1 MKRLAVLLLGLGA
14 AWAQIA
20 APLERFSP
28 GPLPEGARIQ
38 TEARSGRLYAVRY
51 EGPVNASLMGR
62 ILSAATGVPGHAQGF
77 VAWYGKNQ
85 ALLRRGPVELN
96 VEGAFLLKLAVGAWA
111 EMEVR
116 PLLTEEALFGED
128 RHVLGEKGVVVR
140 VFSDFQCPYCQR
152 LAREV
157 LPALKAM
164 AREGRLR
171 LAYRHFPLY
180 EIHPEAVPA
189 AVASECAAAQGAFW
203 AYHDLLMAGSG
214 WDYPALARRLGLD
227 PKAFQACP
235 RTPPPGPR
243 WRRTGRWR
251 RGSACPA
258 PPRSSWGPSA
268 SRTPLTWS
276 GTGTTWPSP
285 RPFRPPEEVP
295 RGVAGTAT
303 PQRPQG
309 PGLPG
314 LPQGRGRLPPPQG
327 ERPPRGP
334 PRAGPGGWCG
344 PTWGRSFPSTA
355 RPWRSTSST

>member
-1 MKRLAVLLLGLGA
+1 MRRLAVLLLGLGA

-85 ALLRRGPVELN
+85 ALLRQGPVELN

-164 AREGRLR
+164 AQEGRLR

-227 PKAFQACP
+227 PKAFQACLEDP
-235 RTPPPGPR
+235 
-243 WRRTGRWR
+243 
-251 RGSACPA
+251 
-258 PPRSSWGPSA
+258 A
-268 SRTPLTWS
+268 SRAPVEADRALAE
-276 GTGTTWPSP
+276 
-285 RPFRPPEEVP
+285 RL
-295 RGVAGTAT
+295 
-303 PQRPQG
+303 
-309 PGLPG
+309 GLPG
-314 LPQGRGRLPPPQG
+314 TPSVFVGPFRLPNPFDL
-327 ERPPRGP
+327 ERYRDYL
-334 PRAGPGGWCG
+334 AL
-344 PTWGRSFPSTA
+344 A
-355 RPWRSTSST
+355 EAL

>member
-152 LAREV
+152 LA
-157 LPALKAM
+157 LSL
-164 AREGRLR
+164 
-171 LAYRHFPLY
+171 
-180 EIHPEAVPA
+180 IHI
-189 AVASECAAAQGAFW
+189 
-203 AYHDLLMAGSG
+203 
-214 WDYPALARRLGLD
+214 
-227 PKAFQACP
+227 
-235 RTPPPGPR
+235 
-243 WRRTGRWR
+243 
-251 RGSACPA
+251 
-258 PPRSSWGPSA
+258 
-268 SRTPLTWS
+268 
-276 GTGTTWPSP
+276 
-285 RPFRPPEEVP
+285 
-295 RGVAGTAT
+295 
-303 PQRPQG
+303 
-309 PGLPG
+309 
-314 LPQGRGRLPPPQG
+314 
-327 ERPPRGP
+327 
-334 PRAGPGGWCG
+334 
-344 PTWGRSFPSTA
+344 
-355 RPWRSTSST
+355 